1 MAGEL
6 VNLGSVLKCSFGMV
20 PMPLVVDDT
29 TVLADGPLAANIAD
43 AIPMDNIPSFV
54 MCQSMTNPENAEF
67 AVTGVYAPCVPVTMP
82 WIPGMPT
89 ILIDGMPALDSSSKC
104 LCCWGGE
111 ITAETVDTVE
121 LA

>member
-54 MCQSMTNPENAEF
+54 MCQSMSNPENAEF
-67 AVTGVYAPCVPVTMP
+67 A
-82 WIPGMPT
+82 
-89 ILIDGMPALDSSSKC
+89 
-104 LCCWGGE
+104 
-111 ITAETVDTVE
+111 
-121 LA
+121 